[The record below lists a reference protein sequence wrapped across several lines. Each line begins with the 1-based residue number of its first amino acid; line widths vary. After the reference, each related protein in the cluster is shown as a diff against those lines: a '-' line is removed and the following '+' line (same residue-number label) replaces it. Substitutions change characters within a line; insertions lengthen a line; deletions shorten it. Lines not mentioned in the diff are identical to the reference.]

1 MDSLDDLR
9 KIETLIG
16 LYEHIQQQGFNLRTN
31 GEMLTI
37 DPPKNA
43 TKEQSEQITTIV
55 RANKSNFI
63 SLIGDPESMKLN
75 LARIQKRMVQGQRY
89 VLSNLDLW
97 DRLEK
102 MYRQIVPEDNKC
114 INDSGCDEEVLVNCK
129 ACEVK
134 YEKST

>member
-1 MDSLDDLR
+1 MERLEDLR
-9 KIETLIG
+9 KVETLIG

-31 GEMLTI
+31 GDMLTI
-37 DPPKNA
+37 DPPKNV

-55 RANKSNFI
+55 KANKANFI
-63 SLIGDPESMKLN
+63 SLIGDPESMKAN
-75 LARIQKRMVQGQRY
+75 LTRIQKRMVQGQKY
-89 VLSNLDLW
+89 VLYNLDLW

-134 YEKST
+134 HE

>member
-1 MDSLDDLR
+1 
-9 KIETLIG
+9 
-16 LYEHIQQQGFNLRTN
+16 
-31 GEMLTI
+31 
-37 DPPKNA
+37 
-43 TKEQSEQITTIV
+43 
-55 RANKSNFI
+55 
-63 SLIGDPESMKLN
+63 
-75 LARIQKRMVQGQRY
+75 MVQGQRY

-134 YEKST
+134 YEKARKFYYGDLVAIVDERYEKHINHHGIIKGTIIHTQDKYTSYEVECECGDLLHLNHLI

>member
-1 MDSLDDLR
+1 
-9 KIETLIG
+9 
-16 LYEHIQQQGFNLRTN
+16 
-31 GEMLTI
+31 
-37 DPPKNA
+37 
-43 TKEQSEQITTIV
+43 
-55 RANKSNFI
+55 
-63 SLIGDPESMKLN
+63 
-75 LARIQKRMVQGQRY
+75 MVQGQRY

-134 YEKST
+134 HE